1 MAQKFMTFKQ
11 FLLRRE
17 TLQLYRQFLK
27 VLMDISDND
36 HRLELKK
43 WIRSEFEIAANT
55 QDSDDEEAVQMRLS
69 YGKMALKELK
79 ASVQLAS
86 S

>member
-1 MAQKFMTFKQ
+1 MQ

-36 HRLELKK
+36 RRLELKK
-43 WIRSEFEIAANT
+43 WIRSEFDMAANT
-55 QDSDDEEAVQMRLS
+55 QDSDDEVRVMFPS
-69 YGKMALKELK
+69 
-79 ASVQLAS
+79 
-86 S
+86 